1 MELKHI
7 NSSLPLEAFAES
19 RQGGRKENQDSWD
32 AADTPFG
39 FVATVCDGMGG
50 GPGGKTA
57 STIAVKTIM
66 NTFFGPESEV
76 PDAQGE
82 TEEIEEIE
90 EKGDSEVPPSPKKLL
105 AKAVENANSAIRDAC
120 IDNPA
125 LKGMGSTC
133 TILLITEER
142 EAFIAHVGDSR
153 VYQLRGRKKVFRTF
167 DHSMVFDLVRQKV
180 ITEEQARLSEQSNII
195 TKALGV
201 TEVVEPDIES
211 VNYKPGDRFLL
222 CTDGIHGTMPE
233 SELIRRATEMGSV
246 GKMVDDIAT
255 YVDGTG
261 RKNGGGHDNLT
272 LVVVRMNKKSIIK
285 KIYESLFHR

>member
-1 MELKHI
+1 MDLKHI

-57 STIAVKTIM
+57 SIIAVRTIM
-66 NTFFGPESEV
+66 DTCFGLASGGG
-76 PDAQGE
+76 DTQGE
-82 TEEIEEIE
+82 TEEKE
-90 EKGDSEVPPSPKKLL
+90 DSDVSLSPDKVL
-105 AKAVENANSAIRDAC
+105 ARAVENANRAIRDAC

-133 TILLITEER
+133 TILLITGEK

-201 TEVVEPDIES
+201 SEVVEPDIES
-211 VNYKPGDRFLL
+211 VDYKQGDRFLL

-233 SELIRRATEMGSV
+233 SELIRRASEMGSV